1 MVLQR
6 WAEERQV
13 CFNSPR
19 FARAEPGTPPDQ
31 LPDWA
36 RFLLRFAVAF
46 RQRSLRFLV
55 QRLNQIYGKLDDPE
69 QRGLQAARLD
79 GLKRKIYD
87 AAGETGRLHN
97 GTRMGLDDARWV
109 ERRVRKEG

>member
-36 RFLLRFAVAF
+36 RFLLRFDVAF
-46 RQRSLRFLV
+46 RQRRLRFLV
-55 QRLNQIYGKLDDPE
+55 QRLNQLYGKLDDPE

-79 GLKRKIYD
+79 GLKRTLYD
-87 AAGETGRLHN
+87 AQEELRRFDN
-97 GTRMGLDDARWV
+97 GTGIGVDSAD
-109 ERRVRKEG
+109 RKSTRLNSSH